1 MCPQLLASTL
11 PASVPRPAMRCSAT
25 YRRAEA
31 SGSLVP
37 LEGAGFA
44 EPGELAGAP
53 EKQMRQRI
61 GEVVPSSIVCCLIK
75 EWCVKQRPLWHT
87 AALYRDNTKQLR
99 FGGLR
104 SSAYLRFNTVVW

>member
-1 MCPQLLASTL
+1 M
-11 PASVPRPAMRCSAT
+11 
-25 YRRAEA
+25 
-31 SGSLVP
+31 P

-104 SSAYLRFNTVVW
+104 SSAYLRFKSVSGR

>member
-1 MCPQLLASTL
+1 MSPAVSFDAASQCAEACHALQCNL
-11 PASVPRPAMRCSAT
+11 PG
-25 YRRAEA
+25 AEA

-37 LEGAGFA
+37 LERAGFA

-104 SSAYLRFNTVVW
+104 SSAYLRFNC